1 MSSALSW
8 SEHIKYILSK
18 AYKTLG
24 LIRRSFNS
32 GHCPQTKKSLY
43 ISLIRPQ
50 LTYCS
55 QIWRPHFL
63 KDVMALERIQRRV
76 TKYILNDPS
85 SDYRSRLVA
94 LQMLPLMMQLE
105 LYDIMFFV
113 RCLKEPTN
121 TFNIS
126 AHVTFSSNSTRS
138 STYFKLKHS
147 LCRTNTLQHFYFN
160 RLPRL
165 WNSLPPLN
173 MNQSI
178 SRIKRN
184 VHQFLWNHFM
194 QHFVSD
200 NVCTYHFLC
209 PCSKCSHL
217 PVSLKFSSCTI

>member
-1 MSSALSW
+1 MYGYNINGHEIAVKENHKDLGIIMSSELPW
-8 SEHIKYILSK
+8 SNHIKYILSK

-24 LIRRSFNS
+24 LIRRSFYS
-32 GHCPQTKKSLY
+32 GHCPQTKKTLY
-43 ISLIRPQ
+43 ISLIRPK

-63 KDVMALERIQRRV
+63 KDVMALERIQRFA
-76 TKYILNDPS
+76 TKYILNNLS
-85 SDYRSRLVA
+85 LDYKSRLVD

-147 LCRTNTLQHFYFN
+147 LCRTNSLQHFYFN
-160 RLPRL
+160 RMSRL

-173 MNQSI
+173 INQSI
-178 SRIKRN
+178 SSIKRSIC
-184 VHQFLWNHFM
+184 QFL
-194 QHFVSD
+194 
-200 NVCTYHFLC
+200 
-209 PCSKCSHL
+209 
-217 PVSLKFSSCTI
+217 